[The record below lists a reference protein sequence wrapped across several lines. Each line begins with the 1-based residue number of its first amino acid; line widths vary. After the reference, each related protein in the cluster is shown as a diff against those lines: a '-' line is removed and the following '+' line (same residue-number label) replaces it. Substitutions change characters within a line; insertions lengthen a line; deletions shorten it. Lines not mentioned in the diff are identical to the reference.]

1 MNSAL
6 WVAKTGLDAQQ
17 TRMAVV
23 ANNLANVN
31 TTAFKKGRA
40 AFQDLLYQNLHQP
53 GAQTSQQTQ
62 SPTGLMLGTGVRV
75 LATDK
80 QFAQGNLQQ
89 TNNSLDLA
97 INGRGFF
104 QVLQP
109 DGSTAYS
116 RDGSFQV
123 NSQGELVTSSGQ
135 AVQPGISIPQNALS
149 VTIGSDGTVSVLTPG
164 QAAPQ
169 QVGSL
174 TLADFL
180 NPAGLQAKGDNLYL
194 ETAASGA
201 PQTGTPGLNGTGSL
215 QQGALEASNVNV
227 VEEMVNMIETQRA
240 YEMNSKA
247 IATSDQMLQY
257 LSQTL

>member
-23 ANNLANVN
+23 SNNLANVN

-40 AFQDLLYQNLHQP
+40 AFQDLLYQTVQQP
-53 GAQTSQQTQ
+53 GGQTSQQTQ

-75 LATDK
+75 VATDK

-89 TNNSLDLA
+89 TNNPLDLA

-104 QVLQP
+104 QVLQA

-116 RDGSFQV
+116 RDGSLQI
-123 NSQGELVTSSGQ
+123 NSQGELVTSAGY
-135 AVQPGISIPQNALS
+135 AVQPGINIPQNALS
-149 VTIGSDGTVSVLTPG
+149 VTIGTDGTVSVLTPG
-164 QAAPQ
+164 QATPQ
-169 QVGSL
+169 QVGTLS
-174 TLADFL
+174 LADFL

-194 ETAASGA
+194 ETAASGT
-201 PQTGTPGLNGTGSL
+201 PQVGTPGLNGIGSL

-247 IATSDQMLQY
+247 VATTDQMLQY
-257 LSQTL
+257 IGQTL